1 MVYGALQMGQFSVL
15 WTTIAFLLAGKPY
28 HYSEATIGL
37 FGLVGLGGAL
47 AAQVAGRM
55 ADRGRHHMSTGLFFA
70 LMLVSWA
77 AIAAGRS
84 SLAALIVGIAVLD
97 LGMQGAQIT
106 SQSVIYALDPAARSR
121 LTTAY
126 MTTVF
131 ASAAASSA
139 LASAIYDS
147 GGWGAVSMLGAA
159 LAARRRRRL
168 GGRAVVRRR
177 RERPRADVPERAAA
191 RFLGR
196 RSRGAVAS

>member
-1 MVYGALQMGQFSVL
+1 
-15 WTTIAFLLAGKPY
+15 LLGGKPY

-47 AAQVAGRM
+47 AAQFAGRM
-55 ADRGRHHMSTGLFFA
+55 ADRGKHHMSTGLFFG

-77 AIAAGRS
+77 AIAAGS
-84 SLAALIVGIAVLD
+84 TSLAALIVGIAVLD
-97 LGMQGAQIT
+97 LGVQGAQIT

-131 ASAAASSA
+131 ASAAVFSA

-147 GGWGAVSMLGAA
+147 GGWSAVSLLGAA
-159 LAARRRRRL
+159 LAAAGIVVWGAEQL
-168 GGRAVVRRR
+168 VRRR
-177 RERPRADVPERAAA
+177 REHPRADVPEGDVQRAA
-191 RFLGR
+191 
-196 RSRGAVAS
+196 S